1 MHSFNNILF
10 LDIETVPQ
18 YASFELLPDD
28 AKPFWIKKAEQVKRD
43 KDLDTPESLYPKA
56 GMYAEF
62 GKIVC
67 ISCGVVSG
75 NGQDKK
81 LTIKSFCCEDEKVI
95 LLEFCELLKKWA
107 GYDKVLCAHN
117 GKEFDFP
124 YLSRRMVINQIP
136 VPGMLQLAGKRPW
149 EIPHVD
155 TLELWKFGDY
165 KNYTTLNLLAFS
177 FGIPT
182 PKDDIDGS
190 MVWKVFWNEKDLK
203 RIVTYC
209 QKDVITVAQVY
220 LRMNGEILINPE
232 NIDIKSG

>member
-1 MHSFNNILF
+1 MHSYNNILF

-18 YASFELLPDD
+18 YASYAEMPEN
-28 AKPFWIKKAEQVKRD
+28 AKPFWIKKADQVRRD
-43 KDLDTPESLYPKA
+43 KELDTPESQYPKA
-56 GMYAEF
+56 GIYAEF

-67 ISCGVVSG
+67 VSCGIVSG
-75 NGQDKK
+75 IGEDKK

-95 LLEFCELLKKWA
+95 LLDFCEMLKKWS
-107 GYDKVLCAHN
+107 GPEKVLCAHN

-124 YLSRRMVINQIP
+124 YLSRRLLINQIP
-136 VPGMLQLAGKRPW
+136 VPNMLQLSGKRPW

-190 MVWKVFWNEKDLK
+190 MVWKVYWNDQDLK

-209 QKDVITVAQVY
+209 QKDVVTVAQVY
-220 LRMNGEILINPE
+220 LRMNSEALIKTE
-232 NIDIKSG
+232 NIEIKPG